1 MIEGLRETILKSA
14 TEGKDMLSVIV
25 GQEDAKKKILA
36 SLLAGHHVLIEGP
49 PGVGKTTLAK
59 HLAAAL
65 PAISAVKDCPYH
77 CNPEAPVCPQ
87 CRAKKIAG
95 TKLEGIT
102 IRVEQR
108 FVRLQ
113 GSPDLTAED
122 LLGDIDPS
130 QAFKY
135 GPQDYRAFIPGKLL
149 KGNRGV
155 VFFDELNRVTEKLQ
169 NALLQVLEEGIAT
182 IGPYDV
188 DYPAD
193 FVMIATMNP
202 RERAG
207 VEELSDVLLDRFDVV
222 KMSYPETAER
232 EREILLKHGLKMDN
246 VKVPDKVI
254 DSIVSLVRATR
265 EEPWI
270 KEMDQ
275 SASVR
280 ATLSLY
286 EKVQAVALL
295 EKRAEATVDDI
306 RKMAASSLGSR
317 LKPSPESKYYD
328 SQLNLIE
335 ELLDVPDEKSMRE
348 KLKQHQSE
356 ITPEFMEILSTLV
369 ARLEDGENAELRD
382 HLKMLYGLA
391 LQASMRASI

>member
-1 MIEGLRETILKSA
+1 MIEGLQETILKFVG
-14 TEGKDMLSVIV
+14 EGSDMLSVIV
-25 GQEDAKKKILA
+25 GQEDAKEKILA
-36 SLLAGHHVLIEGP
+36 SLLAGHHTLIEGP

-59 HLAAAL
+59 HVAAAM
-65 PAISAVKDCPYH
+65 PPISVVKDCPYH
-77 CNPEAPVCPQ
+77 CHPETPVCPR
-87 CRAKKIAG
+87 CKAKAAAG
-95 TKLEGIT
+95 EKLEVASMSGQ
-102 IRVEQR
+102 QR
-108 FVRLQ
+108 FIRLQ

-135 GPQDYRAFIPGKLL
+135 GPQDYRAFVPGKLL
-149 KGNRGV
+149 KGNRGI

-193 FVMIATMNP
+193 FMMIATMNP

-222 KMSYPETAER
+222 KMGYPESPER
-232 EREILLKHGLKMDN
+232 ETEIVARYALKLNDVQVPEN
-246 VKVPDKVI
+246 VIGSMVK
-254 DSIVSLVRATR
+254 LVRATR
-265 EEPWI
+265 EDPWA

-286 EKVQAVALL
+286 EKVQAMARL
-295 EKRAEATVDDI
+295 ESRSEVSLDDV
-306 RKMAASSLGSR
+306 RKMAFSSLGSR
-317 LKPSPESKYYD
+317 IKPSPESKYYD
-328 SQLNLIE
+328 DPFGLIGDLVE
-335 ELLDVPDEKSMRE
+335 DVLGK
-348 KLKQHQSE
+348 
-356 ITPEFMEILSTLV
+356 
-369 ARLEDGENAELRD
+369 
-382 HLKMLYGLA
+382 
-391 LQASMRASI
+391 

>member
-87 CRAKKIAG
+87 CRAKKAAG

-102 IRVEQR
+102 IRGEQR
-108 FVRLQ
+108 FIRLQ

-122 LLGDIDPS
+122 LLGDIDPT

-232 EREILLKHGLKMDN
+232 EKEILLKHGLKMDN
-246 VKVPDKVI
+246 VKVSDKVI

-265 EEPWI
+265 EEPWV

-295 EKRAEATVDDI
+295 EKRAEATADDV

-328 SQLNLIE
+328 SQLDLIE
-335 ELLDVPDEKSMRE
+335 ELLDSV
-348 KLKQHQSE
+348 
-356 ITPEFMEILSTLV
+356 
-369 ARLEDGENAELRD
+369 LEGKR
-382 HLKMLYGLA
+382 K
-391 LQASMRASI
+391 

>member
-1 MIEGLRETILKSA
+1 MIEGLRETILKFTAEDS
-14 TEGKDMLSVIV
+14 DMLSVIV
-25 GQEDAKKKILA
+25 GQEDVKERILA

-59 HLAAAL
+59 HIAAAM
-65 PAISAVKDCPYH
+65 PPITVVKDCPYH
-77 CNPEAPVCPQ
+77 CQPEEPVCPR
-87 CRAKKIAG
+87 CKVRAAAG
-95 TKLEGIT
+95 EKLVGVT
-102 IRVEQR
+102 ISGEQR

-135 GPQDYRAFIPGKLL
+135 GPQDYRAFVPGKLL
-149 KGNRGV
+149 KGNRGI

-202 RERAG
+202 KERAG

-222 KMSYPETAER
+222 KMGYPESLER
-232 EREILLKHGLKMDN
+232 EKEIVTRYGLRMDG
-246 VKVPDKVI
+246 VEVPEKVI
-254 DSIVSLVRATR
+254 DAIVTLVRATR
-265 EEPWI
+265 EEPWA

-275 SASVR
+275 AASVR

-286 EKVQAVALL
+286 EKVQAMAMLDS
-295 EKRAEATVDDI
+295 RSEASMDDI
-306 RKMAASSLGSR
+306 RKAASSSLGSR
-317 LKPSPESKYYD
+317 IKPSPESKFYD
-328 SQLNLIE
+328 DPFNLID
-335 ELLDVPDEKSMRE
+335 ELVKS
-348 KLKQHQSE
+348 
-356 ITPEFMEILSTLV
+356 V
-369 ARLEDGENAELRD
+369 LEGC
-382 HLKMLYGLA
+382 
-391 LQASMRASI
+391 Q

>member
-14 TEGKDMLSVIV
+14 TEGRDMLSVIV

-77 CNPEAPVCPQ
+77 CNPDAPVCPQ
-87 CRAKKIAG
+87 CRAKKAAG
-95 TKLEGIT
+95 TKLESIT
-102 IRVEQR
+102 SRGEQR

-130 QAFKY
+130 QAFKF
-135 GPQDYRAFIPGKLL
+135 GPQDHRAFVPGKLL

-222 KMSYPETAER
+222 KMTYPETADR
-232 EREILLKHGLKMDN
+232 EKEILLKHGLKMDN
-246 VKVPDKVI
+246 VKVPDNIVN
-254 DSIVSLVRATR
+254 SIVALVRATR
-265 EEPWI
+265 EEPWA
-270 KEMDQ
+270 KELDQ
-275 SASVR
+275 FASVR

-286 EKVQAVALL
+286 EKVQAVASL
-295 EKRAEATVDDI
+295 ENRTEAGIEDI
-306 RKMAASSLGSR
+306 RTMAASSLSSR
-317 LKPSPESKYYD
+317 MKPSPESKFYD
-328 SQLNLIE
+328 SQLDLIS
-335 ELLDVPDEKSMRE
+335 ELLDSV
-348 KLKQHQSE
+348 
-356 ITPEFMEILSTLV
+356 
-369 ARLEDGENAELRD
+369 LENN
-382 HLKMLYGLA
+382 KK
-391 LQASMRASI
+391 